1 MLVIQ
6 TSKMCTNEHSIT
18 KGRPAPSGFVY
29 YTMRYFAEVFHT
41 LAAKTE

>member
-1 MLVIQ
+1 MNTV
-6 TSKMCTNEHSIT
+6 S

-29 YTMRYFAEVFHT
+29 CTMRYFAEVFHT